1 MMNCS
6 LHGMLKILRRSKLF
20 EGDNIH
26 FYFQKFRL
34 QNGDFDSEK
43 AQIFLVPSI
52 NCLKEIVVLKQRKAK
67 ERIARKKYETKFYAA
82 QAAAPPPLASAVQLP
97 EARRGDHVVVQ
108 RRFPCVVEPHRLLLL
123 PALPILHGPHLHVV
137 PDRQPLSLVV
147 LEDALLH
154 LVRLPGDEVALHPR
168 VTGLGR
174 EKRSSVCGLHEQHE
188 GSEEGGP

>member
-82 QAAAPPPLASAVQLP
+82 QAAAAAPAAAPAAAAPAAAPPL
-97 EARRGDHVVVQ
+97 
-108 RRFPCVVEPHRLLLL
+108 RLLC
-123 PALPILHGPHLHVV
+123 
-137 PDRQPLSLVV
+137 R
-147 LEDALLH
+147 
-154 LVRLPGDEVALHPR
+154 
-168 VTGLGR
+168 
-174 EKRSSVCGLHEQHE
+174 
-188 GSEEGGP
+188 EEGCSTRKNTSLWCQGYCQSCATKHKIVNPNSNPTRTCIGMYMQIYR